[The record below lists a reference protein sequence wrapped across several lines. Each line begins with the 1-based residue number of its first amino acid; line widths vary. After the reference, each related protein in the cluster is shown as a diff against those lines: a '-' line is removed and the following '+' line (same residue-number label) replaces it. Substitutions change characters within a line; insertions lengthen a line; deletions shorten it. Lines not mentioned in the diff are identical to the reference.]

1 MNIKEKA
8 INFRKKI
15 EANLLAT
22 QKLIRVDELTE
33 SELAGMV
40 DLYPELQMN
49 VEYKSYKEDPQYY
62 KWNDNLYKIEQKH
75 TTQPHYNLDELPA
88 LYTKVVPKGV
98 IRTIPNP
105 ITSTKSFSKGE
116 RGIWTDGKVYESTI
130 DNNVWTPTAYPTG
143 WKVVE

>member
-105 ITSTKSFSKGE
+105 ITSTKSFSKG
-116 RGIWTDGKVYESTI
+116 
-130 DNNVWTPTAYPTG
+130 
-143 WKVVE
+143 